1 MARCS
6 LHVVVF
12 SRLTFPL
19 CEPIDRQLRLSV
31 TAATEIYQPSGR
43 AGGPRSG
50 PSWFVGVGGRVM
62 PIDVLLWGVNINT
75 RESVLLRFVIEMV
88 VCGCVLKPKGPEE
101 MA

>member
-1 MARCS
+1 
-6 LHVVVF
+6 
-12 SRLTFPL
+12 
-19 CEPIDRQLRLSV
+19 
-31 TAATEIYQPSGR
+31 
-43 AGGPRSG
+43 
-50 PSWFVGVGGRVM
+50 M